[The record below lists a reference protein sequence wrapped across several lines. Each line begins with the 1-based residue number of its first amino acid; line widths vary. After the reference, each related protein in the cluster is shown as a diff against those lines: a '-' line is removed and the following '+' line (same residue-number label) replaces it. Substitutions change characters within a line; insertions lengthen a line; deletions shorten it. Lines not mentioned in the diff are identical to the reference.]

1 MWIKCDPNPCG
12 GGEDDCAVRA
22 ISIVFSVDWDTA
34 YMMLANMGLMMCKIM
49 NHNAVISG
57 VMRANGFNKTV
68 IPDSCPDCYTVE
80 EFCSEHPTGTYV
92 LGTGTHVVAVIDGN
106 YIDSW
111 DSGNEI
117 PVYYY
122 YRQ

>member
-1 MWIKCDPNPCG
+1 MWIKYDPNPCG

-22 ISIVFSVDWDTA
+22 ISVVLGIEWDEA
-34 YMMLANMGLMMCKIM
+34 YVMLSNMGLMMCKIM

-57 VMRANGFNKTV
+57 VLRMVGFNRSA
-68 IPDSCPDCYTVE
+68 ISSDCPDCYTE
-80 EFCSEHPTGTYV
+80 SDFCEDHPAGTYV
-92 LGTGTHVVAVIDGN
+92 LGTGKHVVAVISGD
-106 YIDSW
+106 YIDSF

-122 YRQ
+122 YRP